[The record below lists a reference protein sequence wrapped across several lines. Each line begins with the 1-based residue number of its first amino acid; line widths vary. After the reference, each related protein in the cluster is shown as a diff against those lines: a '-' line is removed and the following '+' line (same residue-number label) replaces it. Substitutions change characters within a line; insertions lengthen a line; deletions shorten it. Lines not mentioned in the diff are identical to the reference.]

1 MGDPSS
7 RMKNMPELNSA
18 LKGRNGANQCM
29 YSTASGRSRSELPSS
44 RATSRAQ
51 EVIRKLYAARRSD
64 DTATACVTLMRAALT
79 FPCARWIDATTDAPT
94 PNISPTPVLMR
105 NSGAVMLMAASASLP
120 MPRPTKIPSVITK
133 TAEKT
138 IPRTVGISSF
148 RKSFGISML
157 PKSILSFIA
166 FVFWSAKILASGRA
180 KVNIW

>member
-1 MGDPSS
+1 M
-7 RMKNMPELNSA
+7 
-18 LKGRNGANQCM
+18 
-29 YSTASGRSRSELPSS
+29 
-44 RATSRAQ
+44 
-51 EVIRKLYAARRSD
+51 IRKLYAARRSD

-79 FPCARWIDATTDAPT
+79 FPCAMVDRRHDRRPDAEHQSDARADEEQRRGD
-94 PNISPTPVLMR
+94 VDGGQR
-105 NSGAVMLMAASASLP
+105 VAADAASHE
-120 MPRPTKIPSVITK
+120 IPSVITK

>member
-1 MGDPSS
+1 
-7 RMKNMPELNSA
+7 MKFQNIL
-18 LKGRNGANQCM
+18 LLL
-29 YSTASGRSRSELPSS
+29 TACLLAGSC
-44 RATSRAQ
+44 
-51 EVIRKLYAARRSD
+51 SD
-64 DTATACVTLMRAALT
+64 DANDGAWFLPRTHQVM
-79 FPCARWIDATTDAPT
+79 DATTDAPT
-94 PNISPTPVLMR
+94 PIISPTPVLMR
-105 NSGAVMLMAASASLP
+105 NSGAVMLTAASASLP